1 MGRVSFSVRVSSVR
15 RARCSCPGRCYLSCR
30 VPPTTALRAL
40 NGLGCA
46 GVPGETA
53 GGAVGP
59 GPLGTRG
66 FLSGSKFQAPGS
78 WKDCFGAPPAPDV
91 LRADRSVGEGC
102 PQKLVTANLL
112 RFLLLVLIPCICALI
127 VLLAILLSF
136 VGTLKRVYFKSNDS
150 EPLVTDG
157 EARAPGVIP
166 VNTVYYENTGAPSL
180 PPSQSTP
187 AWTPRAPSPED
198 QSHRNTSTCMNIT
211 HSQCQIL
218 PYHSTLAPLLPIV
231 KNMDMEKF
239 LKFFTYLHRLSCY
252 QHILLFGCSLAFP
265 ECVVD
270 GDDRH
275 GLLPCRSFCEAAKE
289 GCESVLGMVNS
300 SWPDSLRC
308 SQFRD
313 HTETNSSVRKSCFS
327 LQQEHGKQTLCGGG
341 ESFLCTSG
349 LCVPKKLQC
358 NGYND
363 CDDWSDEAH
372 CNCSKDLFHCGTGK
386 CLHYSLLCDG
396 YDDCGDLSDEQNCD
410 CNLTKEHRCGDGRC
424 IAAEWVC
431 DGDHD
436 CVDKSDEVNC
446 SCHSQGLVECRSGQC
461 IPSTFQCD
469 GDEDCKDGS
478 DEENC
483 SDSQTPCPEGEQGC
497 LGSSCVESC
506 AGSSLC
512 DPDSSLSN
520 CSQCE
525 PITLELCM
533 NLPYNHTHYP
543 NYLGHRTQKEASI
556 SWESSLF
563 PALVQTN
570 CYKYLMFFA
579 CTILVPKCDVN
590 TGQRIPPCRLLCE
603 HSKERC
609 ESVLGIV
616 GLQWP
621 EDTDCNQFPEE
632 SSDNQTCLLPN
643 EDVEECS
650 PSHFKCRS
658 GRCVLGSRRCDGQAD
673 CDDDSDEENCGC
685 KERALWECPFNKQC
699 LKHTLICDGFP
710 DCPDSMDEKNC
721 SFCQDNEL
729 ECANHEC
736 VPRDLWC
743 DGWVDC
749 SDSSDEWGC
758 VTLSKNGNSSSL
770 LTVHKSAKEHHVC
783 ADGWR
788 ETLSQLACKQMGLG
802 EPSVTELIP
811 GQEGQQWLRLYPN
824 WENLNGSTLQELL
837 VHRHSCPSR
846 SEISLLCSKQDCG
859 HRPAARMNKRILGGR
874 TSRPGRWPWQC
885 SLQSEPSGHICG
897 CVLIAKKW
905 VLTVAHCFE
914 GREDADVWKVVFGI
928 NNLDHPS
935 GFMQT
940 RFVKTILLHPRYS
953 RAVVDYDISVVEL
966 SDDIN
971 ETSYVRPVCL
981 PSPEEYLEPDTYCYI
996 TGWGHMGNKMP
1007 FKLQEGEVRI
1017 IPLEQ
1022 CQSYFDM
1029 KTITNRMICAG
1040 YESGTVDSCMGDSGG
1055 PLVCERPGGQW
1066 TLFGLTSWGSVCFSK
1081 VLGPGVYSNVSYF
1094 VGWIE
1099 RQIYIQTFLQK
1110 KSQG

>member
-1 MGRVSFSVRVSSVR
+1 MGRVSFNVRVSSVR

-30 VPPTTALRAL
+30 VPPTTALHAL
-40 NGLGCA
+40 NGFGRA
-46 GVPGETA
+46 GVLGETA
-53 GGAVGP
+53 GGTVGL
-59 GPLGTRG
+59 GPSGTRG
-66 FLSGSKFQAPGS
+66 FLSGSKFQASGS
-78 WKDCFGAPPAPDV
+78 LKDCFGAPPAPDV
-91 LRADRSVGEGC
+91 LRADSSVGEGC

-136 VGTLKRVYFKSNDS
+136 VGTLKKVYFKSNDS

-157 EARAPGVIP
+157 EVRVPGVIH
-166 VNTVYYENTGAPSL
+166 VNRYENTGAPSM
-180 PPSQSTP
+180 PPSQSIP
-187 AWTPRAPSPED
+187 AWTPRAPSLED
-198 QSHRNTSTCMNIT
+198 QSHGNTSTCVNIT
-211 HSQCQIL
+211 HRQCQIL

-231 KNMDMEKF
+231 KNMDTEKF
-239 LKFFTYLHRLSCY
+239 LKFFTYLHRLGCY

-265 ECVVD
+265 KCIVD
-270 GDDRH
+270 GDDR
-275 GLLPCRSFCEAAKE
+275 
-289 GCESVLGMVNS
+289 
-300 SWPDSLRC
+300 C
-308 SQFRD
+308 SQFRY
-313 HTETNSSVRKSCFS
+313 HTENNSDASRICFS
-327 LQQEHGKQTLCGGG
+327 LQQEHGKQSLCGGG

-349 LCVPKKLQC
+349 LCISKKLQC

-372 CNCSKDLFHCGTGK
+372 CNCSEDLFHCGTGK
-386 CLHYSLLCDG
+386 CLHHSLVCDG

-446 SCHSQGLVECRSGQC
+446 SCPSQGLVECRSGQC

-483 SDSQTPCPEGEQGC
+483 SDRPTPCPGGDRGC
-497 LGSSCVESC
+497 LDSSCVESC

-512 DPDSSLSN
+512 DSDSSLSN
-520 CSQCE
+520 CSHCE

-533 NLPYNHTHYP
+533 NLPYNLTHYP

-556 SWESSLF
+556 SWESALF

-590 TGQRIPPCRLLCE
+590 TGQRVPPCRLLCE

-621 EDTDCNQFPEE
+621 EDTDCSQFPEQ

-685 KERALWECPFNKQC
+685 KERDLWECPLNKQC

-710 DCPDSMDEKNC
+710 DCSDSMDEKNC
-721 SFCQDNEL
+721 SFCQDDEL

-743 DGWVDC
+743 DGWTDC

-758 VTLSKNGNSSSL
+758 VTLSKNGNSSSF
-770 LTVHKSAKEHHVC
+770 LTVHRSARDHHVC
-783 ADGWR
+783 ADGWQ
-788 ETLSQLACKQMGLG
+788 ETLSQLACRQMGLG
-802 EPSVTELIP
+802 EPSVTELVQ
-811 GQEGQQWLRLYPN
+811 GQEGQQWLRLHSS

-837 VHRHSCPSR
+837 VHRRSCPSG
-846 SEISLLCSKQDCG
+846 SEISLLCTKQDCG
-859 HRPAARMNKRILGGR
+859 RRPAARMNKRILGGR

-981 PSPEEYLEPDTYCYI
+981 PSPREFLEPDTYCYI

-1094 VGWIE
+1094 VDWIE

>member
-1 MGRVSFSVRVSSVR
+1 MGKVSFGVRVSSVR

-30 VPPTTALRAL
+30 VPPAAAPHSPS
-40 NGLGCA
+40 GLGCVR
-46 GVPGETA
+46 VPGEAA

-59 GPLGTRG
+59 GPSGSCG
-66 FLSGSKFQAPGS
+66 FLAEPKFQAPRS
-78 WKDCFGAPPAPDV
+78 WKDCVGAPPARDV
-91 LRADRSVGEGC
+91 LRADSSVGEGC
-102 PQKLVTANLL
+102 PRKLVTANLL
-112 RFLLLVLIPCICALI
+112 RFFLLVLIPCICALI

-136 VGTLKRVYFKSNDS
+136 VGTLKKVYFKSNGS

-157 EARAPGVIP
+157 EVEVPGVLH
-166 VNTVYYENTGAPSL
+166 VNTVYNESSEAPSTS
-180 PPSQSTP
+180 PSQSTP
-187 AWTPRAPSPED
+187 AWTPRAPPLSGD
-198 QSHRNTSTCMNIT
+198 QSHRNTSTCVNIT

-218 PYHSTLAPLLPIV
+218 PYHSTLAPFLPIV
-231 KNMDMEKF
+231 RNMDMEKF

-265 ECVVD
+265 ECVID
-270 GDDRH
+270 GDDRR

-308 SQFRD
+308 SQFVD
-313 HTETNSSVRKSCFS
+313 HTENKNNVSKICFS
-327 LQQEHGKQTLCGGG
+327 LQQEHGKQSLCGGG
-341 ESFLCTSG
+341 ESFLCASG
-349 LCVPKKLQC
+349 FCVPKKVQC

-372 CNCSKDLFHCGTGK
+372 CNC
-386 CLHYSLLCDG
+386 
-396 YDDCGDLSDEQNCD
+396 NPA
-410 CNLTKEHRCGDGRC
+410 KEHRCGDGRC

-461 IPSTFQCD
+461 IPGTFQCD

-478 DEENC
+478 DEEHC
-483 SDSQTPCPEGEQGC
+483 SDSQTPCPEGDQGC
-497 LGSSCVESC
+497 LDSSCLDSC
-506 AGSSLC
+506 AGASPC
-512 DPDSSLSN
+512 DSDSSPSN

-533 NLPYNHTHYP
+533 NLPYNYTHYP

-621 EDTDCNQFPEE
+621 EDTECNQFPEE
-632 SSDNQTCLLPN
+632 NSDNQTCLLPN

-685 KERALWECPFNKQC
+685 EERDLWECPFNKQC

-710 DCPDSMDEKNC
+710 DCPYGMDEKNC
-721 SFCQDNEL
+721 SFCRDDEL

-743 DGWVDC
+743 DGGADC

-770 LTVHKSAKEHHVC
+770 LTVHRSATEHHVC
-783 ADGWR
+783 ADGWQ
-788 ETLSQLACKQMGLG
+788 ETLSQLACRQMGLG
-802 EPSVTELIP
+802 EPSGTELMHGP
-811 GQEGQQWLRLYPN
+811 EGQHWLGLHSG
-824 WENLNGSTLQELL
+824 WENLNGTTLQELL
-837 VHRHSCPSR
+837 VPRQSCPSR
-846 SEISLLCSKQDCG
+846 SKISLLCTKQDCG
-859 HRPAARMNKRILGGR
+859 RRPAARMNKRILGGR

-914 GREDADVWKVVFGI
+914 GREDADIWKVVFGI

-935 GFMQT
+935 VFMQT
-940 RFVKTILLHPRYS
+940 RFVKSIMLHPRYS

-966 SDDIN
+966 SDDIS

-981 PSPEEYLEPDTYCYI
+981 PSPDEFLEPDTYCYI

-1022 CQSYFDM
+1022 CQAYFDM
-1029 KTITNRMICAG
+1029 KTITSRMICAG

-1055 PLVCERPGGQW
+1055 PLVCERPRGQW

-1094 VGWIE
+1094 VEWIQ

-1110 KSQG
+1110 EFQG

>member
-1 MGRVSFSVRVSSVR
+1 MGRVSFSARVRSVR
-15 RARCSCPGRCYLSCR
+15 RPRSPCQGRCHIPCR
-30 VPPTTALRAL
+30 GVLTVPLPPGALHASG
-40 NGLGCA
+40 GLGSA
-46 GVPGETA
+46 QAPVEA
-53 GGAVGP
+53 AERAVG
-59 GPLGTRG
+59 TS
-66 FLSGSKFQAPGS
+66 LSRVHGSAAPAS
-78 WKDCFGAPPAPDV
+78 PAPSIWKDGAASPAPDV
-91 LRADRSVGEGC
+91 LGADASNMGDGC
-102 PQKLVTANLL
+102 SQKLATVNIL

-127 VLLAILLSF
+127 VLLVILLSF
-136 VGTLKRVYFKSNDS
+136 VGTLKKAYFKSNGS

-157 EARAPGVIP
+157 EVHVSDGILP
-166 VNTVYYENTGAPSL
+166 NTVPNESTGVSAVRPT
-180 PPSQSTP
+180 PHIP
-187 AWTPRAPSPED
+187 AWTTDAAFPGDRN
-198 QSHRNTSTCMNIT
+198 HRNTSACVNIT
-211 HSQCQIL
+211 HSQCQML
-218 PYHSTLAPLLPIV
+218 PYNTTLIPLFPLV
-231 KNMDMEKF
+231 KSMEIEKF
-239 LKFFTYLHRLSCY
+239 LKFFTYLHRLGCY

-265 ECVVD
+265 KCVGD
-270 GDDRH
+270 GDDSH

-289 GCESVLGMVNS
+289 GCESVLGMVNA
-300 SWPDSLRC
+300 SWPDFLKC
-308 SQFRD
+308 SQFRNQS
-313 HTETNSSVRKSCFS
+313 ESSNVSRICFS
-327 LQQEHGKQTLCGGG
+327 PQQEKEKQLLCGGG
-341 ESFLCTSG
+341 ESFLCASG
-349 LCVPKKLQC
+349 ICVPRKLQC

-372 CNCSKDLFHCGTGK
+372 CNCSENLFHCHTGK
-386 CLHYSLLCDG
+386 CLNYSLVCDG

-410 CNLTKEHRCGDGRC
+410 CNPTEEHRCGDGRC
-424 IAAEWVC
+424 IAVEWVC

-446 SCHSQGLVECRSGQC
+446 SCHSQGLVECRNGQC
-461 IPSTFQCD
+461 VPSTFWCD

-478 DEENC
+478 DEESC
-483 SDSQTPCPEGEQGC
+483 SDGQTPCQEGDQRC
-497 LGSSCVESC
+497 LYSSCLDSC
-506 AGSSLC
+506 AGGSLC
-512 DPDSSLSN
+512 DPGNSPNN

-533 NLPYNHTHYP
+533 NLPYNYTNYP

-579 CTILVPKCDVN
+579 CTILVPKCDEI
-590 TGQRIPPCRLLCE
+590 TSQRIPPCRALCE
-603 HSKERC
+603 HSKDRC

-621 EDTDCNQFPEE
+621 EDTDCSQFPEE
-632 SSDNQTCLLPN
+632 NSDNQTCLMPDA
-643 EDVEECS
+643 DVEECS
-650 PSHFKCRS
+650 PSHFKCSS
-658 GRCVLGSRRCDGQAD
+658 GRCVLASRRCDGQAD

-685 KERALWECPFNKQC
+685 KERDLWECPSNKQC
-699 LKHTLICDGFP
+699 LKHTVICDGFP
-710 DCPDSMDEKNC
+710 DCPDNMDEKNC
-721 SFCQDNEL
+721 SFCQDDEL

-736 VPRDLWC
+736 VSRDRWC
-743 DGWVDC
+743 DGEVDC
-749 SDSSDEWGC
+749 VDSSDEWDC
-758 VTLSKNGNSSSL
+758 VTLSENVNSSSL
-770 LTVHKSAKEHHVC
+770 LTAHRSAVEHHVC
-783 ADGWR
+783 ADGWQ

-802 EPSVTELIP
+802 
-811 GQEGQQWLRLYPN
+811 Q
-824 WENLNGSTLQELL
+824 
-837 VHRHSCPSR
+837 SCHSR
-846 SEISLLCSKQDCG
+846 SKISLLCAKQDCG
-859 HRPAARMNKRILGGR
+859 RRPAARMNKRILGGR

-914 GREDADVWKVVFGI
+914 GRENAAVWKVVFGI

-935 GFMQT
+935 TFMQT
-940 RFVKTILLHPRYS
+940 RLVKSIILHPRYS
-953 RAVVDYDISVVEL
+953 RTVVDYDISIVEL
-966 SDDIN
+966 SEDIN

-981 PSPEEYLEPDTYCYI
+981 PSPEQSLEPDTYCYI

-1017 IPLEQ
+1017 ISLEQ

-1029 KTITNRMICAG
+1029 KTITTRMICAG

-1081 VLGPGVYSNVSYF
+1081 VLGPGVYSNVTYF

-1099 RQIYIQTFLQK
+1099 RQIYIHTFLLN
-1110 KSQG
+1110 